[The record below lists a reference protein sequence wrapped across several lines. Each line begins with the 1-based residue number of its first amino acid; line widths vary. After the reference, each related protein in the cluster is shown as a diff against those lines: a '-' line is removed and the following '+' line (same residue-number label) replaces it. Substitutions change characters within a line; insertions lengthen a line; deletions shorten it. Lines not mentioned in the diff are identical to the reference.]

1 MTNGRFSRL
10 VKFWLLLGA
19 AASCSTNSG
28 EGSESHFVACR
39 TDQDCDGGSCVA
51 NRCTADVRTPDG
63 ATSTPPPDASTDVP
77 PDGFDAHSPDAQ
89 VEQPANCVL
98 SSTSTIPHVH
108 VDFTS
113 PTCAFSLAQA
123 RAGVHFPYRIV
134 IDEDVPGYVS
144 STESN
149 EGVLMY
155 PGDSIDGLRV
165 AIALSGGAQRYCL
178 CDQGGP
184 QSFCDLDDGGISFNN
199 GAPGACKPITLRKG
213 TYDDSWPRYSGGQAL
228 AWDGRNW
235 DGPSDTSNPEGTA
248 FPAGDYTLELR
259 IDGQLVEDAGTKA
272 VGVDVKFLVRLV
284 P

>member
-1 MTNGRFSRL
+1 MSNGGLSRL
-10 VKFWLLLGA
+10 VKFWLLLGV

-28 EGSESHFVACR
+28 EGSESHFVVCR
-39 TDQDCDGGSCVA
+39 TDRDCDGGSCVA
-51 NRCTADVRTPDG
+51 HRCTADVPSSDD
-63 ATSTPPPDASTDVP
+63 ATVPPPLDASTDVS
-77 PDGFDAHSPDAQ
+77 PDRFDARSPDAH

-98 SSTSTIPHVH
+98 ASTSTIPHVH

-123 RAGVHFPYRIV
+123 RAGIHFPYRIV

-144 STESN
+144 SSLNTD
-149 EGVLMY
+149 GVLMY
-155 PGDSIDGLRV
+155 PGGSIAGLRV
-165 AIALSGGAQRYCL
+165 ALVLSGGAQHYCL

-184 QSFCDLDDGGISFNN
+184 PAFCDLDDGGFSFGT
-199 GAPGACKPITLRKG
+199 GAPAACNPITLRQG
-213 TYDDSWPRYSGGQAL
+213 TYDESWPQFSGGQTL

-235 DGPSDTSNPEGTA
+235 DGPSDTSNPEGNP

-259 IDGQLVEDAGTKA
+259 IDGQLVEDAGMKA